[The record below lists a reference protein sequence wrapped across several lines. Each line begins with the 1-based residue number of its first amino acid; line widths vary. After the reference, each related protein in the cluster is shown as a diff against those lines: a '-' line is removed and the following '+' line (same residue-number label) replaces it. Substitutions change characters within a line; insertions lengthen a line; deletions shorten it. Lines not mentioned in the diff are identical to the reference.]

1 MEKLKTTF
9 GRYYNPAYVK
19 IAYVF
24 LILVAIALASGAP
37 NASGWP

>member
-1 MEKLKTTF
+1 MERLKTRF

-19 IAYVF
+19 IAYVIM
-24 LILVAIALASGAP
+24 ILVAIALSAGAP